1 MSKIYKQG
9 DQCTFTEDMEEYQNL
24 KEFSDLLTKLSPN
37 NYTYIVRD
45 VYLDIGQDW
54 MWTTICNKEK
64 GYQAIS
70 PREWFEIV
78 NREKSYEDIAKDY
91 FEDKYCIDKPKK
103 NRSDL
108 PDIRRLIDK
117 DVTHSVFKIEFHK
130 NTSDDIILSITSE
143 NTTMPSFNRK
153 VTMIDQVGREI
164 LEYIADTA
172 NWV

>member
-37 NYTYIVRD
+37 NYTYIVRN

-78 NREKSYEDIAKDY
+78 NREKSYEDIVNTLEGG
-91 FEDKYCIDKPKK
+91 EDALHTLINNDK
-103 NRSDL
+103 NQL
-108 PDIRRLIDK
+108 
-117 DVTHSVFKIEFHK
+117 F
-130 NTSDDIILSITSE
+130 
-143 NTTMPSFNRK
+143 
-153 VTMIDQVGREI
+153 
-164 LEYIADTA
+164 
-172 NWV
+172 